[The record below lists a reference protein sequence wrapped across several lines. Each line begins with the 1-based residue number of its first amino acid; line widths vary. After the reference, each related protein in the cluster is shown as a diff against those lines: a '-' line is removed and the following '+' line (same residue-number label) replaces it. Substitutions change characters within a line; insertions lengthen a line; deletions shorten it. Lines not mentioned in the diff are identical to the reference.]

1 MKLVAINLNDL
12 DATSVFRQLWGTAL
26 SSQSD

>member
-12 DATSVFRQLWGTAL
+12 DATSVFWQLWGTAL